1 MALPVAWDLLP
12 NANPPLAEKD
22 GKSSGRRLSVLAI
35 SRPWAKQFQRAI
47 QYLPVPLLSSNS
59 ASTSFSHLKMN
70 FWYDMTLLLVLRS
83 MTVASSIVVF
93 HWKSCKKSPSA
104 RIRYPMW
111 NYAVTSIDGQP
122 RRLCRFGS
130 LWPQC
135 RWGARMLKVT
145 SHGLSTLI
153 SNYLICLGLFIHFC
167 TL

>member
-47 QYLPVPLLSSNS
+47 QYLPVPLLSSNP
-59 ASTSFSHLKMN
+59 ASTSFSHLEMN

-104 RIRYPMW
+104 RIRYPMCEIMQLLPSMVSPEDCAAL
-111 NYAVTSIDGQP
+111 AVYGRSVGEARGCGKSPAMVCQ
-122 RRLCRFGS
+122 LWS
-130 LWPQC
+130 LIIWF
-135 RWGARMLKVT
+135 A
-145 SHGLSTLI
+145 
-153 SNYLICLGLFIHFC
+153 
-167 TL
+167 